1 MAGMNVAIGLLL
13 LCLASGVAALEIDG
27 PRRQGGLLQGQATPD
42 AVVRA
47 MGHEIPVDADGRF
60 VLGLGRDAPAAV
72 TVTVVHADGARQQET
87 VRVARRD
94 YDIQRIDGL
103 DRNQVSPDSAT
114 LERIRRDAAAVRS
127 ARSERLAARHFDAG
141 WIWPLTGP
149 VSGVFGSQRIL
160 NGEPRQPHYGID
172 IARPT
177 GTPVRAP
184 SDGVV
189 TLAAED
195 LFFSGGTLIL
205 DHGQGLSSSFL
216 HLSAMRVARGDRVQ
230 QGEIIAEVGATGRVT
245 GPHLDWRM
253 NWFDQRIDPSMLVP
267 PMQEARSE

>member
-1 MAGMNVAIGLLL
+1 MAGTNIVIALLL
-13 LCLASGVAALEIDG
+13 LCLSAGVAALDMDG
-27 PRRQGGLLQGQATPD
+27 PLRQGGLLQGRVPPGAE
-42 AVVRA
+42 VRA
-47 MGHEIPVDADGRF
+47 LGHEVPVDAEGRF
-60 VLGLGRDAPAAV
+60 VIGLGRNAPE
-72 TVTVVHADGARQQET
+72 TVTITVIHTDGGRQQQT
-87 VRVARRD
+87 MRVARRD
-94 YDIQRIDGL
+94 YAIQRIDGL
-103 DRNQVSPDSAT
+103 DRNQVSPDSKT
-114 LERIRRDAAAVRS
+114 LERIGRDAAAVRS
-127 ARSERLAARHFDAG
+127 ARSERLPARHFEAG

-149 VSGVFGSQRIL
+149 VSGVYGSQRIL

-189 TLAAED
+189 TLAAKD

-216 HLSAMRVARGDRVQ
+216 HLSAMRVERGDRVR
-230 QGEIIAEVGATGRVT
+230 QGQVVAEVGATGRVT